1 MNITRRREPSLGNL
15 REQIDRLFEE
25 FLGDFPS
32 LSAWQP
38 FRMHTF
44 PAVNVWEGDD
54 NMYVEAELPGVSGED
69 VELSVAG
76 SELTIKGQRP
86 RPEPEA
92 GIGLRRSERRFGPF
106 NRVVRLPVAVDNG
119 RIEATLRDGLLF
131 VTLPKAATSRP
142 RRVKVQAVST

>member
-1 MNITRRREPSLGNL
+1 MRAILRREPSLGNL
-15 REQIDRLFEE
+15 REQIDGLFGE

-44 PAVNVWEGDD
+44 PAVNVCEGDD
-54 NMYVEAELPGVSGED
+54 DMYVEAELPGVSGED

-86 RPEPEA
+86 RPEPAA
-92 GIGLRRSERRFGPF
+92 GVTIRRRERRFGPF
-106 NRVVRLPVAVDNG
+106 HRVVRLPVAVDEG
-119 RIEATLRDGLLF
+119 RIEATLRDGLLA
-131 VTLPKAATSRP
+131 VTLRKAATSRP
-142 RRVKVQAVST
+142 RRVKVETVST